1 MASKVFGWCWT
12 PIYLKVK
19 TSAEHIVWRYI
30 VIPNI
35 VSFSKYRINIV
46 IAFFLDNITRYCMHV
61 ILVYFS
67 LSWTCESKMT
77 FKISYG
83 LTYNSM
89 NWSNL
94 CICYTFEEWNFVYCT
109 VFSRISRKC
118 RNFCDL
124 RAYFTKWEIS
134 CNIVWLSYQN
144 PKYRVISCVSKKS
157 ISLRGV
163 PRRYMLNKVLVD
175 IFIFLHLM
183 AE

>member
-1 MASKVFGWCWT
+1 M
-12 PIYLKVK
+12 
-19 TSAEHIVWRYI
+19 
-30 VIPNI
+30 IPNI

-94 CICYTFEEWNFVYCT
+94 CICYTSEEWNFVYCT

-144 PKYRVISCVSKKS
+144 PKYRVISCGPKKK
-157 ISLRGV
+157 ISFKGGV
-163 PRRYMLNKVLVD
+163 YSR
-175 IFIFLHLM
+175 IFFLPKWLTQHFFVNI
-183 AE
+183 

>member
-1 MASKVFGWCWT
+1 
-12 PIYLKVK
+12 
-19 TSAEHIVWRYI
+19 
-30 VIPNI
+30 
-35 VSFSKYRINIV
+35 
-46 IAFFLDNITRYCMHV
+46 MHV

-157 ISLRGV
+157 ISLRGDRDSAQRHGWWSV
-163 PRRYMLNKVLVD
+163 SGSEVQFLLLSRQAKMGVYNPPCEWLLGRQSGQIGTFAAICSLNELCQGWGGWKWRSTNPP
-175 IFIFLHLM
+175 
-183 AE
+183 AW

>member
-1 MASKVFGWCWT
+1 
-12 PIYLKVK
+12 
-19 TSAEHIVWRYI
+19 
-30 VIPNI
+30 
-35 VSFSKYRINIV
+35 
-46 IAFFLDNITRYCMHV
+46 
-61 ILVYFS
+61 
-67 LSWTCESKMT
+67 MT

-157 ISLRGV
+157 ISLRGAWDYV
-163 PRRYMLNKVLVD
+163 LNAWCLIIYDSWCVRRSSSQSNEESSRPKASPSCLWRET
-175 IFIFLHLM
+175 FILITDCIQTWIGHSILSD
-183 AE
+183 

>member
-1 MASKVFGWCWT
+1 MC
-12 PIYLKVK
+12 LKGKKSSRDRSRPLLRKPRRPQRKRNWRERGKSVMLEK
-19 TSAEHIVWRYI
+19 SIEYVDRSSAEHIVWRYI

-144 PKYRVISCVSKKS
+144 PKYRVISC
-157 ISLRGV
+157 G
-163 PRRYMLNKVLVD
+163 P
-175 IFIFLHLM
+175 
-183 AE
+183 

>member
-1 MASKVFGWCWT
+1 
-12 PIYLKVK
+12 
-19 TSAEHIVWRYI
+19 
-30 VIPNI
+30 
-35 VSFSKYRINIV
+35 
-46 IAFFLDNITRYCMHV
+46 
-61 ILVYFS
+61 
-67 LSWTCESKMT
+67 MT
-77 FKISYG
+77 FKILYG

-157 ISLRGV
+157 ISLRGGIDALSSNQASGRFNQWEINFHPV
-163 PRRYMLNKVLVD
+163 CLCTALTGRVWGGD
-175 IFIFLHLM
+175 GDAA
-183 AE
+183 AEINDLQCWISGQWRGAFSNISLQSDLRFWQS